1 MSLRPGHQRVIATVV
16 VLLAIG
22 VCATKLHA
30 AVTGHDSAPPNLQT
44 LTSGSMSVSNS
55 ADGSAIFAA
64 SNMAPGVTDQGEVSI
79 GNTGAAPGTLVL
91 SSFDRSD
98 SPGTYGGVLSERL
111 DVRIEDVSSG
121 ANSVVYADK
130 LASMPE
136 QQLGTLAPGK
146 SRTYRFTVS
155 MPDGGAPTAPWT
167 GDNLYQRA
175 TASLSYEWTLTET
188 EPVVPTPEPDPGRAP
203 TPPASQ
209 PQRNQPCITML
220 NGNSRGNTLVGTL
233 GGDMISGGRGSDII
247 VAESGDDCASGN
259 SGADTIN
266 GDGGNDRLWGGAGPD
281 RIYGGAG
288 SDTIFTRDHS
298 RDLVNCGSG
307 VDVAFVDH
315 LDSTRN
321 CETVRR

>member
-1 MSLRPGHQRVIATVV
+1 MSRRPRHQHLIATVV

-22 VCATKLHA
+22 VCVTKLYA
-30 AVTGHDSAPPNLQT
+30 AVTGHDSAPPHLQT
-44 LTSGSMSVSNS
+44 LTSGSMSVSDS
-55 ADGSAIFAA
+55 ASGSAIFAA

-79 GNTGAAPGTLVL
+79 GNTGTAPGTLAL

-121 ANSVVYADK
+121 GNSLVYADK

-136 QQLGTLAPGK
+136 VQLGTLAPGK

-167 GDNLYQRA
+167 GDNIYQRA
-175 TASLSYEWTLTET
+175 STSLSYEWTLTET
-188 EPVVPTPEPDPGRAP
+188 EPVVPTPDRDPGPAP
-203 TPPASQ
+203 TPPASR
-209 PQRNQPCITML
+209 PQRDQSCITML

-233 GGDMISGGRGSDII
+233 GGDMISGRGGSDII
-247 VAESGDDCASGN
+247 VAKSGDDCASGN

-266 GDGGNDRLWGGAGPD
+266 GDGGNDGLWGGAGPD
-281 RIYGGAG
+281 RIYGGSG
-288 SDTIFTRDHS
+288 SDVIFARDHS

-307 VDVAFVDH
+307 GDIAYVDH

-321 CETVRR
+321 CETVRG